1 MKFCSD
7 LEFKNQVAELEH
19 GLQVQPDAD
28 PVNPCRRHGKVS
40 SFASKHESDCPQK
53 QEMNESV
60 GKENDPTTERNQ
72 VGSEPPAFLPLTV
85 LRLPPLQLPLG
96 LKGGD
101 DVLNQ
106 VAVGVAIAIVRQPRV
121 TREAFLLLLVEDVKP
136 SGSVARRHSQP
147 EKHVKGSN
155 NRTEAEE

>member
-1 MKFCSD
+1 
-7 LEFKNQVAELEH
+7 
-19 GLQVQPDAD
+19 
-28 PVNPCRRHGKVS
+28 
-40 SFASKHESDCPQK
+40 
-53 QEMNESV
+53 MNESV

-96 LKGGD
+96 LEGGD

-147 EKHVKGSN
+147 EKHMKGSN